1 MQGECQMNKK
11 LLVIGLVAV
20 LVILSVATI
29 AVVAKTELARF
40 EIINKTDQPVSI
52 SLINENTFYY
62 LTVAA
67 DSTKIFTVER
77 LVYDQT
83 VWACGK
89 SDSGTVDLKTYMK
102 LTFTRCDRSA
112 PNKGERGME
121 KVHIDDAPY
130 GVNNRFEYAN
140 D

>member
-11 LLVIGLVAV
+11 MLTIGLIAV
-20 LVILSVATI
+20 LVVLSVATI
-29 AVVAKTELARF
+29 AVIAKTDLARF
-40 EIINKTDQPVSI
+40 EIRNRTDQPVAI
-52 SLINENTFYY
+52 SLTNGNTFYY

-67 DSTKIFTVER
+67 DTTKIFTVER
-77 LVYDQT
+77 LVYNHT
-83 VWACGK
+83 VWACDK
-89 SDSGTVDLKTYMK
+89 SDSGSLDLKTYMK

-130 GVNNRFEYAN
+130 GVENRFEYEN

>member
-1 MQGECQMNKK
+1 MNKK
-11 LLVIGLVAV
+11 MLTIGLIAV

-29 AVVAKTELARF
+29 AVIAKTDLARF
-40 EIINKTDQPVSI
+40 EIRNRTDQPVSI
-52 SLINENTFYY
+52 SLTSDDTFYY

-67 DSTKIFTVER
+67 ESTKIFTVER
-77 LVYDQT
+77 LVYNQT
-83 VWACGK
+83 VWACDK
-89 SDSGTVDLKTYMK
+89 SDSGTIDLKTYMK
-102 LTFTRCDRSA
+102 LTFTQCNRSA

-130 GVNNRFEYAN
+130 GVENRFEYAS

>member
-11 LLVIGLVAV
+11 MLTIGLIAV

-29 AVVAKTELARF
+29 AVIAKTDLARF
-40 EIINKTDQPVSI
+40 EIRNRTDQPVSI
-52 SLINENTFYY
+52 SLTSGDTFYY

-67 DSTKIFTVER
+67 DTTKIFTVER
-77 LVYDQT
+77 LVYNQT
-83 VWACGK
+83 VWSCDK
-89 SDSGTVDLKTYMK
+89 SDSGTIDLKTYMK
-102 LTFTRCDRSA
+102 LTFTQCNRSA

-130 GVNNRFEYAN
+130 GVENRFEYASE
-140 D
+140 

>member
-1 MQGECQMNKK
+1 MNKK
-11 LLVIGLVAV
+11 LMIFAMF
-20 LVILSVATI
+20 VILIVLSIATI
-29 AVVAKTELARF
+29 IAVAKTDLARF
-40 EIINKTDQPVSI
+40 EVLNKTDQPVSI
-52 SLINENTFYY
+52 SLLNENTFYY

-67 DSTKIFTVER
+67 GETKVFTVER

-83 VWACGK
+83 IWSCGFT
-89 SDSGTVDLKTYMK
+89 DSGTLDIETYMK
-102 LTFTRCDRSA
+102 LTFTHCDGKA

-130 GVNNRFEYAN
+130 GVDNRFEYAN

>member
-1 MQGECQMNKK
+1 MNKK
-11 LLVIGLVAV
+11 LVTIALIIL
-20 LVILSVATI
+20 LVILSTATI
-29 AVVAKTELARF
+29 AALAKTKLARL
-40 EIINKTDQPVSI
+40 EIINKTDQPVAI
-52 SLINENTFYY
+52 SLTSGDTFYY

-83 VWACGK
+83 IWSCDLT
-89 SDSGTVDLKTYMK
+89 DSGTVDLKTYMK
-102 LTFTRCDRSA
+102 LTFTRCDREA

-130 GVNNRFEYAN
+130 GVNNRFEYTN